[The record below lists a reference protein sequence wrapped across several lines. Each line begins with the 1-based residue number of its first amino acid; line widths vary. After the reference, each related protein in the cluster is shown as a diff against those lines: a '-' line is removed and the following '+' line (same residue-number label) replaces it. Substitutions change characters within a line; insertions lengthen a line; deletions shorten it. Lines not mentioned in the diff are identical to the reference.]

1 MDYISGKLFKSPIS
15 LIIKEM
21 KFNKEVSFTYHH
33 DQDKRKITGIRVPIV
48 AQWVKNPPSIHED
61 ASLIPGL
68 TQWVQGSGVATSYDV
83 GCRHSFNLGTAVAG
97 RGGSYSSNL
106 TSSLGTSI

>member
-61 ASLIPGL
+61 AGSIPGL
-68 TQWVQGSGVATSYDV
+68 VQCVKDLA
-83 GCRHSFNLGTAVAG
+83 LLQAVAQVSDVAWIP
-97 RGGSYSSNL
+97 SYF
-106 TSSLGTSI
+106 GCGVG